1 MLAPPDIW
9 TVCKHDGVVAST
21 VPGCAVVLIAAVGAA
36 VGGAVEF
43 TCPLSPQ
50 PMIVITKNALPMH
63 RVVRVTADM
72 SIAVFY
78 RESKSPCYRLAVM
91 DEPDFLRA
99 VAERGIA
106 YRATLRDAMVTPT
119 ATPAELRAS
128 LGGPT
133 PQHAADPVVVVN
145 RMADAVEAG
154 GLMAMDSG
162 RFFGFVIGGALPVAL
177 AADWLVTAWDQNTGL
192 FAPSPATSVI
202 EEIAGRW
209 MLDLLGLPPESS
221 FAFVTG
227 GQMANT
233 TALAA
238 GRHHVLAAVGWDV
251 EADGLVGSPSIR
263 LVVGEEVH
271 VTVPRAAR
279 LLGLGTK
286 SIERVA
292 VDANGAML
300 AADLERVLA
309 GDPGRPTIVCCQAGN
324 VNTGAI
330 DPIGEL
336 AAIAHAQGAWLHVD
350 GAIGLWAAACRTTPR
365 LVGIEQAD
373 SWSTD
378 AHKWLNVPYDCG
390 IVICRHHQ
398 SHRAAMTVTAAYL
411 VQAAPGTDRDPV
423 DWNPEFSRRARGVP
437 VYAALASLGREGIE
451 AIVDR
456 CCAHARRFAEVL
468 GAEPGVVVLNDVVLN
483 QVLVQFLD
491 PSGRD
496 EDHDARTRAV
506 IAKVQQDGT
515 CWLGGSTWRNKAVMR
530 ISVSNFATTDAD
542 VEASIAAIL
551 SAAR

>member
-1 MLAPPDIW
+1 
-9 TVCKHDGVVAST
+9 
-21 VPGCAVVLIAAVGAA
+21 
-36 VGGAVEF
+36 
-43 TCPLSPQ
+43 
-50 PMIVITKNALPMH
+50 
-63 RVVRVTADM
+63 
-72 SIAVFY
+72 
-78 RESKSPCYRLAVM
+78 M
-91 DEPDFLRA
+91 DESEFLRA

-106 YRATLRDAMVTPT
+106 YRASLHDATVTPT

-133 PQHAADPVVVVN
+133 PEHCADPVTVVN

-162 RFFGFVIGGALPVAL
+162 RFFGFVIGGALPAAV

-192 FAPSPATSVI
+192 FTPSPATAVI
-202 EEIAGRW
+202 EEVAGRW
-209 MLDLLGLPPESS
+209 ILDLLGLPADSS

-227 GQMANT
+227 GQMANA

-238 GRHHVLAAVGWDV
+238 ARNHVLAAAGWDV
-251 EADGLVGSPSIR
+251 EVDGLIGAPPIR
-263 LVVGEEVH
+263 LVVGDEVH
-271 VTVPRAAR
+271 VTIPRAAR
-279 LLGLGTK
+279 LLGLGTRA
-286 SIERVA
+286 IEHVA
-292 VDANGAML
+292 VDANGAMV
-300 AADLERVLA
+300 ATDLERVLA
-309 GDPGRPTIVCCQAGN
+309 IRPAQPTIVCCQAGN

-336 AAIAHAQGAWLHVD
+336 AEISHAAGAWLHVD
-350 GAIGLWAAACRTTPR
+350 GAIGLWAGVSRNTRR
-365 LVGIEQAD
+365 LVGLDQAD

-390 IVICRHHQ
+390 IVICRHHR
-398 SHRAAMTVTAAYL
+398 SHRAAMTATASYL

-451 AIVDR
+451 QIIER

-468 GAEPGVVVLNDVVLN
+468 GAQPGIEVLNDVVLN
-483 QVLVQFLD
+483 QVLVRFLD

-506 IAKVQQDGT
+506 ISKVQEDGT
-515 CWLGGSTWRNKAVMR
+515 CWLGGSTWRNQAVMR

-542 VEASIAAIL
+542 VEASLAAIL
-551 SAAR
+551 AASVDR

>member
-1 MLAPPDIW
+1 M
-9 TVCKHDGVVAST
+9 
-21 VPGCAVVLIAAVGAA
+21 
-36 VGGAVEF
+36 
-43 TCPLSPQ
+43 
-50 PMIVITKNALPMH
+50 
-63 RVVRVTADM
+63 
-72 SIAVFY
+72 
-78 RESKSPCYRLAVM
+78 
-91 DEPDFLRA
+91 
-99 VAERGIA
+99 
-106 YRATLRDAMVTPT
+106 
-119 ATPAELRAS
+119 
-128 LGGPT
+128 
-133 PQHAADPVVVVN
+133 VVN

-162 RFFGFVIGGALPVAL
+162 RFFGFVIGGALPGAL

-202 EEIAGRW
+202 EEVAGRW
-209 MLDLLGLPPESS
+209 MLDLLGLPAESS

-238 GRHHVLAAVGWDV
+238 ARHHVLAAVGWDV
-251 EADGLVGSPSIR
+251 EADGLSGSPRIR

-279 LLGLGTK
+279 FLGLGLQ
-286 SIERVA
+286 SIEVVA
-292 VDANGAML
+292 VDANGGML
-300 AADLERVLA
+300 PADLERVLA
-309 GDPGRPTIVCCQAGN
+309 RTPGQPTIVCCQAGN

-336 AAIAHAQGAWLHVD
+336 SSIAHAGGAWLHVD
-350 GAIGLWAAACRTTPR
+350 GAIGLWAAASRKITR
-365 LVGIEQAD
+365 LEGLDEAD

-390 IVICRHHQ
+390 IVICRHPE
-398 SHRAAMTVTAAYL
+398 SHRAAMTVTASYL

-451 AIVDR
+451 AIVER
-456 CCAHARRFAEVL
+456 CCAHARRFAELL
-468 GAEPGVVVLNDVVLN
+468 GAQPGIIILNDVVLN
-483 QVLVQFLD
+483 QVLVRFLD

-496 EDHDARTRAV
+496 HDHDARTRAV

-515 CWLGGSTWRNKAVMR
+515 CWLGGSTWRNQAVMR
-530 ISVSNFATTDAD
+530 ISVSNHATTEAD
-542 VEASIAAIL
+542 VAASAAAIITVAAEGTSFQKISQARDIAA
-551 SAAR
+551 R